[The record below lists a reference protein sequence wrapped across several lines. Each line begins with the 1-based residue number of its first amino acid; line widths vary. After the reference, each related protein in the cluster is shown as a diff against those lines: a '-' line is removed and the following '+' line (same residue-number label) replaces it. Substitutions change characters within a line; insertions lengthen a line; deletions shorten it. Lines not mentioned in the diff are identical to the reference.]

1 MILDIISSA
10 LVGSTITASSNLRI
24 GKGFCPNADIHL
36 HCEADTNNIT
46 WTTTYTGTSDVL
58 FLFRPAFIHR
68 TLQDHE
74 FLASYFP
81 NGNESFLFYG
91 NATTNYT
98 INCNRESFDVT
109 ILNGEFSFYG
119 WIFKHSERWGREKAL
134 VRKTK
139 TFLVVLTLK

>member
-1 MILDIISSA
+1 M
-10 LVGSTITASSNLRI
+10 

-36 HCEADTNNIT
+36 HCKAETIDIT
-46 WTTTYTGTSDVL
+46 WTKTYQGTSEVL
-58 FLFRPAFIHR
+58 FLFRQAFIYR
-68 TLQDHE
+68 ALQDYE

-81 NGNESFLFYG
+81 NRNESILFYE

-109 ILNGEFSFYG
+109 ILNGEYSFYV
-119 WIFKHSERWGREKAL
+119 ISRMNFKHSERWGREKAL

-139 TFLVVLTLK
+139 DFLVGICKNMLA